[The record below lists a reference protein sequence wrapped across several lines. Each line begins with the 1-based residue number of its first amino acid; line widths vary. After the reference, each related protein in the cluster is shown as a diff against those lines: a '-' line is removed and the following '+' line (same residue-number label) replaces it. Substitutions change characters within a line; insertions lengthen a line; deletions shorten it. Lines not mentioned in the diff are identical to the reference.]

1 MAKVVIYLRVSSNDQ
16 TTENQLPALQK
27 WIADRGQEL
36 VQVYSENE
44 SAWRSGHQRELARL
58 FANLHKWKVDI
69 CLVWALDRLTREGIA
84 RIFELI
90 NRFRLHGVRVISYQ
104 EPWTEQTGPMADL
117 LYAIT
122 AWVAEFESS
131 RRSERTKAGLVRA
144 VTQGK
149 RLGRPKDSRDKK
161 KRRRS
166 GYLLRYADVEL
177 RQKHSK

>member
-1 MAKVVIYLRVSSNDQ
+1 M
-16 TTENQLPALQK
+16 
-27 WIADRGQEL
+27 
-36 VQVYSENE
+36 
-44 SAWRSGHQRELARL
+44 SGMG
-58 FANLHKWKVDI
+58 I
-69 CLVWALDRLTREGIA
+69 IDRLTREGIA

-166 GYLLRYADVEL
+166 GYLLKYADVEL